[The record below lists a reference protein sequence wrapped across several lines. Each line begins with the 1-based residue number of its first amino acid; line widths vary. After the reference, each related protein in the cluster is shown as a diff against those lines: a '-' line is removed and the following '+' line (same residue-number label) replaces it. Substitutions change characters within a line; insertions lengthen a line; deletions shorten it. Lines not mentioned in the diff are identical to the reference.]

1 MDSFQKLDPFYR
13 YNLIVSIINK
23 HHNDLP
29 FLKYVQSLISKIL
42 FDISLNH
49 K

>member
-13 YNLIVSIINK
+13 YNLIVSILNK
-23 HHNDLP
+23 YPNDLV
-29 FLKYVQSLISKIL
+29 FLKFVQSLITKQLS
-42 FDISLNH
+42 DISLNH